1 MPTKKSFTRL
11 RLYSIFLFIYFFAF
25 LVGCTVE
32 TESGPNPTIV
42 DSQEL
47 TVHFIDVGQGDA
59 TLLEGPD
66 FTILIDAGKHN
77 RNDVVPYLESMGI
90 KEIDLF
96 IGTHPHADHIGQA
109 NQVMEAFEIKEV
121 WLSGDTH
128 TSKTFERTIDS
139 ILAKDIAY
147 HEPRVGEKYEIG
159 SLRLEVLNPVQLTGD
174 FHEGCISV
182 RAVYEDISF
191 LFTGD
196 AEEQTEA
203 EMVERGYHLQANI
216 YQLGHHG
223 SSTSNTEAFLQAVN
237 PEVAIYSAGK
247 DNSYGHPHLEVMERL
262 EEMQIPVYGTDVHGT
277 ILVVT
282 DGKLYE
288 LQLEKME

>member
-1 MPTKKSFTRL
+1 M
-11 RLYSIFLFIYFFAF
+11 
-25 LVGCTVE
+25 E
-32 TESGPNPTIV
+32 TESDPKPTIE

-47 TVHFIDVGQGDA
+47 TVHYIDVGQGDA
-59 TLLEGPD
+59 TLLEGSD
-66 FTILIDAGKHN
+66 FTILIDAGRHN

-109 NQVMEAFEIKEV
+109 NQVMEAFEVKEV

-128 TSKTFERTIDS
+128 TSKTFERTIDT

-182 RAVYEDISF
+182 GAVYEDISF

-203 EMVERGYHLQANI
+203 EMIERGYHLQTNI
-216 YQLGHHG
+216 FQLGHHG

-282 DGKLYE
+282 DGKSYE